1 MFLINE
7 IIVAVANFFYNI
19 ALVGDFVA
27 WLVNIF
33 KCLAK

>member
-1 MFLINE
+1 MFFINE

-19 ALVGDFVA
+19 VLVGDFAV